1 VYNLRLKGKVAIVTG
16 GGQGIGRV
24 FSLSLAKQGAKV
36 IVADINKAN
45 AINVEEEINT
55 EGMEAKAVFV
65 DVSNE
70 QSTLHLVQ
78 EAADTYGKIDILV
91 NNAAIFSTIKMKKME
106 DITEE
111 EWDSM
116 MNVNLKGVFLCSK
129 AVVPVMKKQRSG
141 RIINISSAAVYLGRP
156 NYIHY
161 IASKAGVLGF
171 SASLAREV
179 GEYNITVNSITPGP
193 TYTEIPRET
202 VNEDQKQQMLKMQAL
217 KRLQVPDDLAGT
229 VVFLSSD
236 DSSFITGQVFNID
249 GGMNTRI

>member
-1 VYNLRLKGKVAIVTG
+1 MKLKGKVAIVTG
-16 GGQGIGRV
+16 GGQGIGRA
-24 FSLSLAKQGAKV
+24 FSMRLAQEGAKV
-36 IVADINKAN
+36 IVADINKVN
-45 AINVEEEINT
+45 ASHVEEEIKR
-55 EGMEAKAVFV
+55 GGLEAKAVFV

-70 QSTLHLVQ
+70 QSTLDMANETV
-78 EAADTYGKIDILV
+78 ETYGKIDILV

-106 DITEE
+106 EITGE
-111 EWDSM
+111 EWDAM

-129 AVVPVMKKQRSG
+129 AVVPVMKKQNSG
-141 RIINISSAAVYLGRP
+141 RIINISSAAVYLGRTD
-156 NYIHY
+156 YIHY
-161 IASKAGVLGF
+161 VASKAGVLGF
-171 SASLAREV
+171 SGSLAREV

-202 VNEDQKQQMLKMQAL
+202 VNDDQKQRMLNMQSL

-249 GGMNTRI
+249 GGMNIRI

>member
-1 VYNLRLKGKVAIVTG
+1 MQVMLKKRL
-16 GGQGIGRV
+16 
-24 FSLSLAKQGAKV
+24 
-36 IVADINKAN
+36 N
-45 AINVEEEINT
+45 A
-55 EGMEAKAVFV
+55 AVWKPKRFFV

-70 QSTLHLVQ
+70 QSTLDMANETV
-78 EAADTYGKIDILV
+78 ETYGKIDILV

-106 DITEE
+106 EITGG
-111 EWDSM
+111 EWDAM

-129 AVVPVMKKQRSG
+129 AVVPVMKKQNSG
-141 RIINISSAAVYLGRP
+141 RIINISSAAVYLGRTD
-156 NYIHY
+156 YIHY
-161 IASKAGVLGF
+161 VASKAGVLGF
-171 SASLAREV
+171 SGSLAREV

-202 VNEDQKQQMLKMQAL
+202 VNDDQKQRMLNMQSL

-249 GGMNTRI
+249 GGMNIRI

>member
-1 VYNLRLKGKVAIVTG
+1 
-16 GGQGIGRV
+16 
-24 FSLSLAKQGAKV
+24 
-36 IVADINKAN
+36 
-45 AINVEEEINT
+45 
-55 EGMEAKAVFV
+55 M

-70 QSTLHLVQ
+70 QSTLDMANETV
-78 EAADTYGKIDILV
+78 ETYGKIDILV

-106 DITEE
+106 EITGG
-111 EWDSM
+111 EWDAM

-129 AVVPVMKKQRSG
+129 AVVPVMKKQNSG
-141 RIINISSAAVYLGRP
+141 RIINISSAAVYLGRTD
-156 NYIHY
+156 YIHY
-161 IASKAGVLGF
+161 VASKAGVLGF
-171 SASLAREV
+171 SGSLAREV

-202 VNEDQKQQMLKMQAL
+202 VNDDQKQRMLNMQSL

-249 GGMNTRI
+249 GGMNIRI

>member
-1 VYNLRLKGKVAIVTG
+1 MKLKGKVAIVTG
-16 GGQGIGRV
+16 GGQGIGRA
-24 FSLSLAKQGAKV
+24 FSMRLAQEGAKV
-36 IVADINKAN
+36 IVADINKVN
-45 AINVEEEINT
+45 ASHVEEEIKR
-55 EGMEAKAVFV
+55 GGLEAKAVFV

-70 QSTLHLVQ
+70 QSTLDMANETV
-78 EAADTYGKIDILV
+78 ETYGKIDILV

-106 DITEE
+106 EITGG
-111 EWDSM
+111 EWDAM

-129 AVVPVMKKQRSG
+129 AVVPVMKKQNSG
-141 RIINISSAAVYLGRP
+141 RIINISSAAVYLGRTD
-156 NYIHY
+156 YIHY
-161 IASKAGVLGF
+161 VASKAGVLGF
-171 SASLAREV
+171 SGSLAREV

-202 VNEDQKQQMLKMQAL
+202 VNDDQKQRMLNMQSL

-249 GGMNTRI
+249 GGMNIRI